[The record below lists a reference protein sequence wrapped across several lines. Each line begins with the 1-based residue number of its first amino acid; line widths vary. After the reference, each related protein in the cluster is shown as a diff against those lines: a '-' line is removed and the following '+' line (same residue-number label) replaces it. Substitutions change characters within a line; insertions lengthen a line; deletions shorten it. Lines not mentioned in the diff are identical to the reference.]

1 LARDQPGGSTA
12 NTVPSA
18 HHLAFVNCRYGTAIS
33 ESSTQRLKID
43 TEIGRMSVDD
53 GIVSQVLTENK
64 MSGEEISVELC
75 KFARLVPSDPFGSSE
90 GATSVRKPR
99 RPI

>member
-1 LARDQPGGSTA
+1 
-12 NTVPSA
+12 
-18 HHLAFVNCRYGTAIS
+18 
-33 ESSTQRLKID
+33 
-43 TEIGRMSVDD
+43 MSVDD
-53 GIVSQVLTENK
+53 GIASQVLTENK
-64 MSGEEISVELC
+64 MSGEEIAVELC